1 MVIGISVLITACG
14 YDSHVKCTAV
24 AWFISLICSICDWP
38 LAELRN
44 GALRLAAGGHSVSSG
59 FLEMYYDSQWG
70 SICSEGWDSV
80 DTSVACSQ
88 LGFPDTNFVAFNV
101 SARNT
106 AASQPVHS
114 SNVQC
119 DGTESSIFDQ
129 IPIIL
134 EWMMGICAMYS
145 LHHTYNYII
154 PVCVPWF
161 EGTHNIPYSLE
172 CACAAADW
180 L

>member
-1 MVIGISVLITACG
+1 MVTLMVIGISVLITACG
-14 YDSHVKCTAV
+14 YDSRVKCTAV
-24 AWFISLICSICDWP
+24 AWFISLICGICDWP

-44 GALRLAAGGHSVSSG
+44 GSLRLAAGGHSVSSG

-88 LGFPDTNFVAFNV
+88 LGFPDTNSVAFNV

-119 DGTESSIFDQ
+119 DGTESSIFACSQDP
-129 IPIIL
+129 IGTNTCDLSNVVVVMCDASSYSALGKGIIYIIL
-134 EWMMGICAMYS
+134 Y
-145 LHHTYNYII
+145 YIQ
-154 PVCVPWF
+154 
-161 EGTHNIPYSLE
+161 
-172 CACAAADW
+172 
-180 L
+180 